1 MLSLLSLD
9 LTIALALIVIAVV
22 TFLAHRIGVL
32 PTKSI
37 PVFIGAL
44 GAVFGLMIWRTRRAN
59 ALDARLRELETEAKE
74 KQIELERLG
83 EARELAGEEVNRAV
97 ARLEQQKDVYVRE
110 ILRLR
115 AADEAERR
123 RIAEL
128 STLEVFQE
136 YNRSHVNP

>member
-97 ARLEQQKDVYVRE
+97 ARLEQQKDVYV
-110 ILRLR
+110 
-115 AADEAERR
+115 
-123 RIAEL
+123 
-128 STLEVFQE
+128 
-136 YNRSHVNP
+136 